1 MGFSSKLKLFSFAWL
16 IFVCNDLCFTL
27 THDLLMQL
35 TVEMDTEQ
43 FERMLFV
50 SWYRLPWYRLVM
62 IKLSFW
68 CIDFCNY
75 WIGHLDYPIK
85 WKSSRQVLKLLHNA
99 CTYGVLAEDSILNR
113 HKSYR
118 QTVEP
123 EERLCR
129 LKKNGPQIIYY
140 KLTVNLPWYRNLNN
154 QITFVLSYT
163 VSYIK

>member
-1 MGFSSKLKLFSFAWL
+1 MFSSKLKLFAFPWL

-27 THDLLMQL
+27 THDLMMQL
-35 TVEMDTEQ
+35 TVEVGTEQ

-50 SWYRLPWYRLVM
+50 SWYRLLMR
-62 IKLSFW
+62 KLSFGT
-68 CIDFCNY
+68 IDFCNY

-85 WKSSRQVLKLLHNA
+85 WKSSRQVLQLLHNA
-99 CTYGVLAEDSILNR
+99 CTYGILVENSILNR
-113 HKSYR
+113 HNKYR

-123 EERLCR
+123 GERLE
-129 LKKNGPQIIYY
+129 KNGPQIIYY
-140 KLTVNLPWYRNLNN
+140 KLAINLLWYRNLNN